1 MSRFAFPP
9 ELAKVLFLI
18 IVFAAVVCSTVM
30 VVQWFRFR
38 MGVRRRLAGG
48 EEVNSLRSESALRS
62 NAPQSGWVKLVN
74 AVERAGVTLV
84 DTQGQTEVRTRL
96 IAAGFRSR
104 EAPRIYE
111 LIRLAFTLGMP
122 ALLLTLLLRS
132 GSDASPL
139 KLFALG
145 SASALLGRYLP
156 SLFISARASRRRNE
170 ILRGFPDALDLM
182 LVCVEAGLGLDAA
195 FGRVGKEMA
204 RSHPLLSELMAT
216 LVLELRAGMSRDEA
230 LRRMSDRAGVEEIS
244 AFTTLLI
251 QSSKLGSSIGQTL
264 RIYSSEMR
272 EKRRLKA
279 EEKAHRL
286 PALLS
291 IPLVTC
297 MLPAMIGV
305 LMLPSVIRVMRVLL
319 PALQRG
325 H

>member
-9 ELAKVLFLI
+9 DLAKVLFLV
-18 IVFAAVVCSTVM
+18 IVFGTVVFCTM
-30 VVQWFRFR
+30 MLVQWVRTR
-38 MGVRRRLAGG
+38 MGIRRRLAGG
-48 EEVNSLRSESALRS
+48 EEVATLRSESALRS
-62 NAPQSGWVKLVN
+62 NAPQNSWLKLVN

-84 DTQGQTEVRTRL
+84 DTNATEVRARL

-104 EAPRIYE
+104 EAPRLYE
-111 LIRLAFTLGMP
+111 LVRLALTLGLP
-122 ALLLTLLLRS
+122 ALLLTILVRA

-139 KLFALG
+139 KLFAFG
-145 SASALLGRYLP
+145 SGTALLGRYLP
-156 SLFISARASRRRNE
+156 SLFISLRAARRRTE
-170 ILRGFPDALDLM
+170 ILSGFPDALDLM

-204 RSHPLLSELMAT
+204 GTHPLLSELMAT

-230 LRRMSDRAGVEEIS
+230 LRRMADRAGVEEIS

-264 RIYSSEMR
+264 RIYASEMR

-286 PALLS
+286 PVLLS
-291 IPLVTC
+291 VPLVAC
-297 MLPAMIGV
+297 MLPSMIGI